1 MKDEEQG
8 TFAFFD
14 MTPDLICIAGKDG
27 FFKKINP
34 AVTQKLGYTKEELFS
49 RPIFSFMHP
58 EDRERTGGERE
69 KLLKG
74 THLLNL
80 QNRYCT
86 KSGEVVW
93 LEWTSVYVPDKEIV
107 FAIAKDI
114 TSRKLMEQEIEE
126 KYKKFKSLA
135 THFKNTIEKDRKFL
149 AMELHEELAQL
160 ATAVKLDINFIS
172 AGSPSMNETVK
183 NRVAHALAVS
193 DLLITTIRRIS
204 FAISPNMLDDMGLN
218 EVMKWLCGEFSSLN
232 GIPCYYECAF
242 DEAML
247 PQEIQLDIFRICQES
262 LSNVMYH
269 AEARK
274 VIIRM
279 EEINNTIALTISDD
293 GKGFEID
300 TKKQAP
306 GLTSI
311 RERVASIN
319 GKLVVDTQPG
329 KGTRICV
336 IIGKE

>member
-1 MKDEEQG
+1 MKDEELG

-14 MTPDLICIAGKDG
+14 MTPDLICVAGRDG

-34 AVTQKLGYTKEELFS
+34 AVIKKLGYTKEELLS
-49 RPIFSFMHP
+49 RPVFSFMHP
-58 EDRERTGGERE
+58 EDRERTGRERE
-69 KLLKG
+69 KLLRG
-74 THLLNL
+74 TNLLNL

-86 KSGEVVW
+86 KSGEVIW

-160 ATAVKLDINFIS
+160 ATALKLDISSIS
-172 AGSPSMNETVK
+172 AGIPSMDEAVK
-183 NRVAHALAVS
+183 SRLEHALAVS

-204 FAISPNMLDDMGLN
+204 FAISPNMLDDMGLK
-218 EVMKWLCGEFSSLN
+218 EVMKWLCREFSSLN
-232 GIPCYYECAF
+232 SIPCGYECAF
-242 DEAML
+242 DETIL
-247 PQEIQLDIFRICQES
+247 PHEIQLDIFRICQEC

-269 AEARK
+269 AKARK
-274 VIIRM
+274 VILRL
-279 EEINNTIALTISDD
+279 EEINNTIVLTISGD

-300 TKKQAP
+300 MEKKAP
-306 GLTSI
+306 SLTSI

-319 GKLVVDTQPG
+319 GQLVVETQPG

-336 IIGKE
+336 TIKKE